1 MLASQRI
8 LTVALGA
15 TLASCALFTE
25 PAQQEER
32 RETPELPSQFG
43 TTEAAT
49 AESSSEQLDSWWRNF
64 ESPALTLLVEES
76 LTHNRQLGAA
86 AQRVYRAAA
95 QARID
100 GALDVPQVSTS
111 FNASRGRT
119 NFIGLP
125 FDGAPSVL
133 SNTINNLGV
142 SLNVSWEIDL
152 WGRLAALENAAQ
164 ADLAASALDLRAAA
178 ESVAAQTA
186 KAWFGL
192 IEAQQQLALAEATV
206 ESRETA
212 LTSARNRFEAGLISS
227 VDLRLAESDTAAT
240 KALVELRKQSLDAAK
255 RQLETLLGRY
265 PGGALESATEL
276 PALSTLPPVAA
287 PAELLGRRPDLAA
300 LETRLRGSDARLSAA
315 EASLYPSLSLTGSTG
330 TSSNELGDLV
340 DGDFRVWNIGGNLL
354 QPLFTGGQL
363 RAQVDLADAA
373 ARETAETFADAVLRA
388 CAEVELSLYAESLL
402 AAREAHL
409 RTAALA
415 AEAAEEQSFGRYRN
429 GLEALVTLLTA
440 QRSSLQAQSE
450 LLTAQRLR
458 LDNRVDLYLALGGG
472 LPIGSADAADSPADV
487 LPVLASDAR

>member
-1 MLASQRI
+1 MSSLARI
-8 LTVALGA
+8 LTVALGSS
-15 TLASCALFTE
+15 LAGCALLTD
-25 PAQQEER
+25 PAQDAPRAEPVAL
-32 RETPELPSQFG
+32 PEQFG
-43 TTEAAT
+43 TSEAAA
-49 AESSSEQLDSWWRNF
+49 AEETSAELELWWRHF
-64 ESPALTLLVEES
+64 ESEPLVALVEES
-76 LTHNRQLGAA
+76 LVHNRQLGAA

-100 GALDVPQVSTS
+100 GALDIPQVSAG
-111 FNASRGRT
+111 FNGSRGRT
-119 NFIGLP
+119 NFIGFP
-125 FDGAPSVL
+125 FDGAPAVL
-133 SNTINNLGV
+133 SNTVNNLGV

-164 ADLAASALDLRAAA
+164 ADLAASAQDLRAAA

-206 ESRETA
+206 KSRETA

-240 KALVELRKQSLDAAK
+240 KALVELRRQALDAAK

-265 PGGALESATEL
+265 PAGALEAADEL
-276 PALSTLPPVAA
+276 PALSSLPAVAA
-287 PAELLGRRPDLAA
+287 PAELLSRRPDLAA
-300 LETRLRGSDARLSAA
+300 LEARLRASDARLASA

-415 AEAAEEQSFGRYRN
+415 AQAAEEQSFERYRN

-440 QRSSLQAQSE
+440 QRSTLQAQSE
-450 LLTAQRLR
+450 LITAQRVR

-472 LPIGSADAADSPADV
+472 LPAGSAETAEAPTDV
-487 LPVLASDAR
+487 LAELDSDAR

>member
-1 MLASQRI
+1 MPAPARLLTAAFGASLA
-8 LTVALGA
+8 G
-15 TLASCALFTE
+15 CALLTD
-25 PAQQEER
+25 PAQD
-32 RETPELPSQFG
+32 TPRAEPVVLPEQFG
-43 TTEAAT
+43 TIEAS
-49 AESSSEQLDSWWRNF
+49 AEGAPDAELEFWWRHF
-64 ESPALTLLVEES
+64 DSEPLVALVEES
-76 LTHNRQLGAA
+76 LVHNRQLGAA

-100 GALDVPQVSTS
+100 GARDVPQVSAGFTG
-111 FNASRGRT
+111 SRGRT

-125 FDGAPSVL
+125 FDGAPAVL
-133 SNTINNLGV
+133 SNTVTNLGV

-164 ADLAASALDLRAAA
+164 ADLAASAWDLRAAG

-192 IEAQQQLALAEATV
+192 IEAQQQLTLAVATV
-206 ESRETA
+206 KSRETA
-212 LTSARNRFEAGLISS
+212 LTSARNRVEAGLISS

-240 KALVELRKQSLDAAK
+240 KALVELRKQALDAAK

-265 PGGALESATEL
+265 PAGALEAADMLPELSPL
-276 PALSTLPPVAA
+276 PAVAA
-287 PAELLGRRPDLAA
+287 PAELLARRPDLAA
-300 LETRLRGSDARLSAA
+300 LEARLRASDARLASA

-340 DGDFRVWNIGGNLL
+340 DGDFRVWSLGGNLL

-415 AEAAEEQSFGRYRN
+415 AQAAEEQSFERYRN

-440 QRSSLQAQSE
+440 QRTTLQAQSE
-450 LLTAQRLR
+450 LLTAQRVR

-472 LPIGSADAADSPADV
+472 LPAGAGDADEPPDDI
-487 LPVLASDAR
+487 LAELDSDAR